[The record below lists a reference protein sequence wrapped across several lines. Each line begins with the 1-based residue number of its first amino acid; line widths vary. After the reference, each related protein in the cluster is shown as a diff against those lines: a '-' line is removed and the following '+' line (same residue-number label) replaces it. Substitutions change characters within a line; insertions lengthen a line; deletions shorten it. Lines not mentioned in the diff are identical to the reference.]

1 MTTSL
6 ERARLEASE
15 AAARAGV
22 TIREVTDVA
31 GQTVARRIFDAVW
44 PANNGE
50 VAITSNLLRALVHAG
65 GYCVLAEDGATGQP
79 IGATLA
85 FVGRDSVADGGGHHL
100 HSHMAA
106 VLEGHRDR
114 SIGTAMK
121 VHQRWWALDQGIP
134 TVVWTFDPLVRRN
147 ARLNLMHLG
156 VDVRRYYVDFYGEMP
171 DAINAGD
178 PTDRLLARWDL
189 ASRRVSDSL
198 SGLRPMPSSGALVA
212 EGAAIALTLDGAVLD
227 RGSANECELIGVP
240 PDIVAL
246 RRVDP
251 NLAQRWRI
259 YLREALEPRLRTG
272 AVVDSLTDDGYYVV
286 RWPRGGPNDE

>member
-44 PANNGE
+44 PADNGE
-50 VAITSNLLRALVHAG
+50 VAVTSNLLRALVHAG
-65 GYCVLAEDGATGQP
+65 GYCVVAEDQTSGRP
-79 IGATLA
+79 VGATLA
-85 FVGRDSVADGGGHHL
+85 FVGREASSDGGGLHL

-106 VLEGHRDR
+106 VHEGVRDR

-121 VHQRWWALDQGIP
+121 VHQRWWALENQIP

-147 ARLNLMHLG
+147 ARLNLMRLG
-156 VDVRRYYVDFYGEMP
+156 VEVGRYYVDFYGEMP

-189 ASRRVSDSL
+189 ASTRVSDSL
-198 SGLRPMPSSGALVA
+198 SGRRPMPSSDALVA
-212 EGAAIALTLDGAVLD
+212 RGAAIVLTHDGELLDEE
-227 RGSANECELIGVP
+227 SADECELIAVP

-259 YLREALEPRLRTG
+259 CLREAMEPRLSEG

-286 RWPRGGPNDE
+286 RWPREGPTDE